1 MKAKVVDM
9 LRQAK
14 EQQVVI
20 SNLEKELKELQ
31 EFLSARAKSSVCDSP
46 SVDDDEHLQTSYV
59 DDKDE
64 PDEQGILEGQG
75 LPEEQGLPDEQ
86 GLPEE
91 QHVPEQQDV
100 LEDQDVPQ
108 EQDVPEDQDEGE
120 EKSNIFTRVKHR
132 ARKRV
137 KSVVMKSPWTRYGRG
152 KNDFVSHN

>member
-1 MKAKVVDM
+1 MNLQLTCKKKDYGKMKVKIVDM

-20 SNLEKELKELQ
+20 SNLDKELKELQ
-31 EFLSARAKSSVCDSP
+31 EFLSARAKSYVRDSP
-46 SVDDDEHLQTSYV
+46 FVDDDEHLQTFYV

-64 PDEQGILEGQG
+64 PDEQGIPEGQG

-91 QHVPEQQDV
+91 QHVPEQQDA
-100 LEDQDVPQ
+100 LEEQDIPQ

-120 EKSNIFTRVKHR
+120 EKSNIFT
-132 ARKRV
+132 
-137 KSVVMKSPWTRYGRG
+137 
-152 KNDFVSHN
+152 